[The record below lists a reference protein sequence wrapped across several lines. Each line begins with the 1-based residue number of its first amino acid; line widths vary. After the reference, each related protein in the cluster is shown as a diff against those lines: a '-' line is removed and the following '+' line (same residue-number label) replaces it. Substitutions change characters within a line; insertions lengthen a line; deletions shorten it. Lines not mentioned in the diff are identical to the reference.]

1 MTRPRDALLL
11 IDLQEAFFE
20 SEQLQRARPE
30 LVAAVHRLT
39 TAAHTA
45 EVPTFLITT
54 EHSRD
59 LSTWTLTMLDD
70 DRGFLFHGDETTRAI
85 GELDTAGLTRIEK
98 TRDSAFFGTDLLLR
112 LGNLGVDT
120 VLLAGV
126 STHACIAQT
135 ARDAFANNVRA
146 QVVTD
151 ATADDRPEHHA
162 SVLQLLAEDR
172 QVGMMTVDEASKRWL
187 GAVRPDEA

>member
-59 LSTWTLTMLDD
+59 RSTWTLTMLDD
-70 DRGFLFHGDETTRAI
+70 DRGFLFHGDRKSTRLNSSHVAI
-85 GELDTAGLTRIEK
+85 SYAVFCLK
-98 TRDSAFFGTDLLLR
+98 SQHPQP
-112 LGNLGVDT
+112 
-120 VLLAGV
+120 
-126 STHACIAQT
+126 ST
-135 ARDAFANNVRA
+135 
-146 QVVTD
+146 
-151 ATADDRPEHHA
+151 
-162 SVLQLLAEDR
+162 L
-172 QVGMMTVDEASKRWL
+172 
-187 GAVRPDEA
+187 